1 MVGLGLP
8 LLSMVT
14 PYLTNRP
21 PAISLVP
28 VIHVLVNG
36 CRGSH
41 GGKEQEPPFP
51 FMSQYPGSQARV
63 HHHTEPGSLSVVFLV
78 YPCPHI

>member
-8 LLSMVT
+8 LLSVVT

-21 PAISLVP
+21 PAVSLVP

-41 GGKEQEPPFP
+41 GGKDQEPPGFHLCP
-51 FMSQYPGSQARV
+51 STLGPRQGSIT
-63 HHHTEPGSLSVVFLV
+63 TEPGSLSVVFLV